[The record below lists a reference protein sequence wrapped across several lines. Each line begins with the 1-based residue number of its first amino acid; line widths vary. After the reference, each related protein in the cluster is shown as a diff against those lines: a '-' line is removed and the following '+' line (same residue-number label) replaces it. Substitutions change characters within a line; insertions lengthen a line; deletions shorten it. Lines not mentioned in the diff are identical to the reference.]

1 MTSMQMNTYPSS
13 VPQPPPQDVDAELY
27 DRYLPMVRRLAMRII
42 RRVPQGVSM
51 DDILGAGWLGLVE
64 ARRRR
69 DACPTE
75 AQFEAYAAHR
85 VRGAMLDYL
94 RSLDPMS
101 RRNRQTSRTISNTI
115 RDLTQDLN
123 RPPTEDEIAAAMG
136 LETSAFQDLLS
147 EVGRSDAT
155 RLESCD
161 IASIA
166 SRWEAGPEELVEER
180 EIVGVVASAIE
191 QLPDRLQLVLGLYY
205 QEDLSLAEV
214 GAVLGVT
221 ESRVCQL
228 HTESI
233 HRLRAALDIA
243 YTKPKRARKSRS
255 RSSKNV
261 K

>member
-1 MTSMQMNTYPSS
+1 MTFANPSS
-13 VPQPPPQDVDAELY
+13 DTAPSRPYPPDLDAELY

-42 RRVPQGVSM
+42 RRVPHGVSM

-101 RRNRQTSRTISNTI
+101 RRHRQASRAISNAI
-115 RDLTQDLN
+115 RDLTQQLN
-123 RPPTEDEIAAAMG
+123 RAPTEEEIAGHLGIETEDYLNLLSEIGRSDSAR
-136 LETSAFQDLLS
+136 LETS
-147 EVGRSDAT
+147 EVS
-155 RLESCD
+155 SV
-161 IASIA
+161 ASPW
-166 SRWEAGPEELVEER
+166 SPGPEELVQER
-180 EIVGVVASAIE
+180 ELVNVVAENIE
-191 QLPDRLQLVLGLYY
+191 QLPERLQLVLGLYY
-205 QEDLSLAEV
+205 QEDLSLAEI

-228 HTESI
+228 HTECI

-243 YTKPKRARKSRS
+243 YTKPVRNRTSRKRKETHE
-255 RSSKNV
+255 
-261 K
+261 